1 MTSKQESLTSSK
13 LFLTFNEIIKGYSKR
28 KFRGSPIFIKHL
40 GVTEKAFFDFRF
52 QEFYE
57 HALSLG
63 ILSEEE
69 ALKKVMEDGF
79 WSEKRRRRNRCLKK
93 LY

>member
-1 MTSKQESLTSSK
+1 MTSKQESLTNSK

-40 GVTEKAFFDFRF
+40 GVSEKAFFDFRF

-57 HALSLG
+57 YALSSG
-63 ILSEEE
+63 ILSEED
-69 ALKKVMEDGF
+69 ALKKVMKKVFG
-79 WSEKRRRRNRCLKK
+79 LKK
-93 LY
+93 KNLK